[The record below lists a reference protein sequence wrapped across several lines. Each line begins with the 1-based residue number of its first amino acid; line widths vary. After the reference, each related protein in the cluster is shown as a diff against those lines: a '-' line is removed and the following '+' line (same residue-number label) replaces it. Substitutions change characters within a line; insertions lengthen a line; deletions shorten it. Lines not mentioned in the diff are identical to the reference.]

1 MKGNEEFEQM
11 ARELQK
17 KRDHAKAYRA
27 ENEKLALKVYD
38 LLKSEGVTI
47 AQSRDVLEAAV
58 EMVNETENKAKLC

>member
-17 KRDHAKAYRA
+17 KRDHAKAYGA